1 MYGLHDE
8 SMKDVAADK
17 REEVTRE
24 VFRLFDQ
31 GRNGVVEREEWMEA
45 CAKGVQLPDFG
56 VSGCLKEEKI
66 MVGLKWMCNGW
77 C

>member
-1 MYGLHDE
+1 MYGLDDE
-8 SMKDVAADK
+8 SMKDVTADK

-24 VFRLFDQ
+24 VFRLFDL
-31 GRNGVVEREEWMEA
+31 GRNGIVEREEWMEA

-56 VSGCLKEEKI
+56 VSGCLRAERT
-66 MVGLKWMCNGW
+66 MGLKRIGNGW